1 MTGSSWASAFTD
13 LQDGIDLAVSGIE
26 VWVAEG
32 TYVPGAVES
41 DAFLTKSGVRVYGGF
56 AGGETVRQLRDW
68 NAHPTILSGEIGGPD
83 ATDNSWHV
91 VVAGGSNST
100 AMVNGVTITRG
111 YADDVFNP
119 WGGGVNA
126 GGGGVTLV
134 NVTLIDNLALYGGG
148 GAWAGVGG
156 VIRAYNCSFIDNQ
169 APNHPGGG
177 LRVDVG
183 AALERLIL
191 VNCLFA
197 GNTAWSGGGLRLEG
211 ANPEPPVFVNVTVS
225 GNTAHT
231 GPGGGVDLFGTGAIT
246 FTNCIFW
253 GNSAWI
259 DPQIAGDIQSLT
271 LNHSIFEGGL
281 DRNRNR
287 QPGHRSI
294 LRQPGHRLP
303 AQPRFSRHR
312 RRRQY
317 RDPPRPRRPRRGSH
331 HR

>member
-1 MTGSSWASAFTD
+1 MSHPSHARSIVISNLILALVPLGAFAAGNIEGTVTFWGDPGAGTQIEIGAHTNPDGPPDASVFVPISGGAFSIPVQDGDYYVAALMARDGVFGDPRPEDVLVWYDADGDGNRDTVTVSGGATTGNDIDMGFVYVDTDATGTNDGSSWASAFTD

-126 GGGGVTLV
+126 WGGGVTLV

-183 AALERLIL
+183 AAL
-191 VNCLFA
+191 
-197 GNTAWSGGGLRLEG
+197 
-211 ANPEPPVFVNVTVS
+211 
-225 GNTAHT
+225 
-231 GPGGGVDLFGTGAIT
+231 
-246 FTNCIFW
+246 
-253 GNSAWI
+253 
-259 DPQIAGDIQSLT
+259 
-271 LNHSIFEGGL
+271 
-281 DRNRNR
+281 
-287 QPGHRSI
+287 
-294 LRQPGHRLP
+294 
-303 AQPRFSRHR
+303 
-312 RRRQY
+312 
-317 RDPPRPRRPRRGSH
+317 
-331 HR
+331 